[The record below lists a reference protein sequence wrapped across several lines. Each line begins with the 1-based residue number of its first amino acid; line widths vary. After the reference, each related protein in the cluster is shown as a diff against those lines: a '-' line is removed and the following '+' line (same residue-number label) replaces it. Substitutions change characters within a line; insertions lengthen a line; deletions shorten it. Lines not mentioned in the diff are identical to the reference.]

1 MYRKSIDSGQRCNKQ
16 NILTGKTT
24 ELVREGMWL
33 QTGPQNT
40 IQSQSQDQDIAI
52 LVKKEN
58 R

>member
-1 MYRKSIDSGQRCNKQ
+1 MYRKSNDSGQLCNKQ

-24 ELVREGMWL
+24 ELVWEGMWL

-40 IQSQSQDQDIAI
+40 VQSQSQDQDNAI
-52 LVKKEN
+52 LVKKKN